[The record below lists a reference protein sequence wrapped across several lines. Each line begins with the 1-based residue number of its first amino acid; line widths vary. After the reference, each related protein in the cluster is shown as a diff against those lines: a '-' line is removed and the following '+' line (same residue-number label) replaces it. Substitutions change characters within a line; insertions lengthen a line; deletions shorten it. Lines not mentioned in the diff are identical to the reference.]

1 MKLGW
6 GVMHD
11 NSSLWTGVLR
21 GKYLKTDGSLPFPQ
35 ANGRDSTLWK
45 ALFKTWPMM
54 MDAVE
59 SRVEMRVIRSSTS
72 YSASN
77 GGGGGNNSGVYA
89 VL

>member
-1 MKLGW
+1 
-6 GVMHD
+6 MHD

-77 GGGGGNNSGVYA
+77 GGGGGNNSGVYG

>member
-1 MKLGW
+1 
-6 GVMHD
+6 
-11 NSSLWTGVLR
+11 
-21 GKYLKTDGSLPFPQ
+21 
-35 ANGRDSTLWK
+35 
-45 ALFKTWPMM
+45 MM